1 MRIRRPQESTQ
12 LASVTVVIPCY
23 NYGKY
28 LPQVV
33 QSVLSQE
40 RVDANIIIVDDAS
53 TDGSLDVAKSLVNIA
68 AQQEEI
74 QEESDSL
81 REDIFQRSALIGG
94 RKMELFGQQYAD
106 FFLAECELVTT

>member
-53 TDGSLDVAKSLVNIA
+53 TDGSLAVANSLA
-68 AQQEEI
+68 A
-74 QEESDSL
+74 
-81 REDIFQRSALIGG
+81 
-94 RKMELFGQQYAD
+94 AD
-106 FFLAECELVTT
+106 PRTTVVAHVRNFWLEQLAGWLQAPSRNPFWPWRQVA